1 MGLIFGRTS
10 WDVIEKCQKYDKKEQ
25 VSVHC
30 EGRCKNTLGG
40 FLWGKKYDILG
51 VEGESTPYGKVG
63 VG

>member
-1 MGLIFGRTS
+1 M
-10 WDVIEKCQKYDKKEQ
+10 IEKCQKYDKKEQ

-40 FLWGKKYDILG
+40 FLWGEKYDILG